1 MIKFID
7 PFGRETI
14 FDISITPYN
23 KRIGF
28 VIKKERQ
35 SIHES
40 LDVQTVQALI
50 NNLQEAVK
58 QLTIKR
64 N

>member
-1 MIKFID
+1 MIEFID
-7 PFGRETI
+7 PFGRLTI
-14 FDISITPYN
+14 LDISITLYN

-40 LDVQTVQALI
+40 WDIKTVQALI

-58 QLTIKR
+58 QLG
-64 N
+64 